1 MKKIS
6 TKKLVLGSF
15 LLAMAMPLVTVLSVV
30 QLGINPLGTVFWVLT
45 ALTLSASAMFFAIT
59 INLLKRYADESEE
72 ISLHL
77 EHLDIPNMKRASI
90 GL

>member
-15 LLAMAMPLVTVLSVV
+15 LLAMAMPSVTVLSVV

-45 ALTLSASAMFFAIT
+45 ALTLSAAAMFFAIT
-59 INLLKRYADESEE
+59 INFLERYADESE
-72 ISLHL
+72 
-77 EHLDIPNMKRASI
+77 
-90 GL
+90 

>member
-15 LLAMAMPLVTVLSVV
+15 SLAMAMPLIMVLSVV

-45 ALTLSASAMFFAIT
+45 ALTLSAAAMLFAIT
-59 INLLKRYADESEE
+59 SNLLKRHADESE
-72 ISLHL
+72 
-77 EHLDIPNMKRASI
+77 
-90 GL
+90 